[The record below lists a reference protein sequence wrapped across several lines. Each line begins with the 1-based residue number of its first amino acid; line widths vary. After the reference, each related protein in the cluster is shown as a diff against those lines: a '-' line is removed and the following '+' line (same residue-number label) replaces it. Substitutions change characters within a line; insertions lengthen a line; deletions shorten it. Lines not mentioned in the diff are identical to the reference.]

1 MLAASPGEKLGPTP
15 LKFSA
20 TTLLAVII
28 SPSSRYA

>member
-1 MLAASPGEKLGPTP
+1 MLAASPGEKPGAAP

-20 TTLLAVII
+20 TTLLSVII

>member
-1 MLAASPGEKLGPTP
+1 MLTASPGEKLGATP